1 MGKLGIHEVKF
12 PLGDR
17 EITLE
22 FGKVARQADGA
33 VVLRDRNCVLL
44 ATVVS
49 GNTPREG
56 VDFLPL
62 TVDYMEKFSAAGR
75 FPGGF
80 FKREGKLSDHEVLV
94 SRLVDRALRPLFP
107 DDYHADIQV
116 MIQLLSADDDVSP
129 DALAGLAASAAIA
142 LSDIPFNGP
151 MAELRVA
158 RIDGEWKINPRIS
171 ETERADINLI
181 VAGTPDAIGM
191 VEGEM
196 REVSEDDV
204 VEALTTAHRAIKE
217 IGARLNEL
225 KTLHGKPPRQY
236 QHELAP
242 DPDLEARIHQLA
254 FDKIYQFV
262 LTPSAK
268 QQRSD
273 YFNTVYEETVAALDP
288 DTVEE
293 KQQLIDKYF
302 KAVKREAVRKAIL
315 DHNKRLDGRGPRD
328 IRPIECEVDVL
339 PSVHGSA
346 LFIRGETQALASVT
360 LGSHADV
367 QLIDRV
373 MEQGEDR
380 FLLHYNFPGFSTG
393 EVRPKR
399 APSRREIGHGNLA
412 RRAIEMVLPSEEDN
426 PYVIRIISDILES
439 NGSSSMATVCASSL
453 ALMDA
458 GIPLKGHVS
467 GIAMGL
473 IMDKEGRYAVLSDI
487 LGDEDHLGD
496 MDFKVTGTADGI
508 TALQMDLKV
517 EGLPQEVLRQALLQ
531 AKEGRDFIRT
541 KMEEVLPEPRPTVK
555 PFAPKIIKVEVPR
568 DVVGAIIGPG
578 GKHIQALQ
586 AETGTVVSIVQEDD
600 PSPDATAIVEISGKD
615 AEMMEKARQWIEGI
629 AAKPEVGKVYQG
641 TIKSIMP
648 YGAFVEYL
656 PGKEGLLHIS
666 EIRWEH
672 VPSMEETGLK
682 EGDRI
687 DVKLVEIDD
696 RSGKVRLSMK
706 VLTERPEHIPERPAR
721 ERRPRSEGHGRRDNR
736 RSPRGND
743 RRRPPRRD

>member
-1 MGKLGIHEVKF
+1 MGKLGTREVRF
-12 PLGDR
+12 QLGDR
-17 EITLE
+17 EVVLE
-22 FGKVARQADGA
+22 FGKLARQADGA
-33 VVLRDRNCVLL
+33 VVLRDGKCVLL

-49 GNTPREG
+49 NETPREG

-107 DDYHADIQV
+107 EDYHSDIQV
-116 MIQLLSADDDVSP
+116 MIQLLSADENIAP

-151 MAELRVA
+151 MVELRVA
-158 RIDGEWKINPRIS
+158 RVDGEWKINPTIE
-171 ETERADINLI
+171 ETERATVNLI
-181 VAGTPDAIGM
+181 VAGTPEAIVM

-196 REVSEDDV
+196 KEVSEEEV
-204 VEALTTAHRAIKE
+204 VEALEQAHATIRETARHLE
-217 IGARLNEL
+217 HL
-225 KTLHGKPPRQY
+225 KATYGKPPREY
-236 QHELAP
+236 QHELPP
-242 DPDLEARIHQLA
+242 DEALREQIHELVFEKA
-254 FDKIYQFV
+254 YEFA
-262 LTPSAK
+262 LSPSAK
-268 QQRSD
+268 QERNEFFD
-273 YFNTVYEETVAALDP
+273 RLYEEVAAA
-288 DTVEE
+288 VGEEVMEE
-293 KQQLIDKYF
+293 KRQLVDKYF
-302 KAVKREAVRKAIL
+302 KEAKRAAVRKAVL
-315 DHNKRLDGRGPRD
+315 DHGKRLDGRSTTD
-328 IRPIECEVDVL
+328 IRPIECEVDLL
-339 PSVHGSA
+339 PAVHGSA

-360 LGSHADV
+360 LGSQADV

-412 RRAIEMVLPSEEDN
+412 RRAIEMVLPSEEEN

-439 NGSSSMATVCASSL
+439 NGSSSMATVCAASM

-458 GIPLKGHVS
+458 GIPMKGHVS

-473 IMDKEGRYAVLSDI
+473 IMDDDGRYAILSDI

-496 MDFKVTGTADGI
+496 MDFKVTGTANGI

-517 EGLPQEVLRQALLQ
+517 KGLTREVLREALEQAR
-531 AKEGRDFIRT
+531 AGREHIRQE
-541 KMEEVLPEPRPTVK
+541 MEKAIAEPRPDVK
-555 PFAPKIIKVEVPR
+555 PFAPRIVKIEIPR
-568 DVVGAIIGPG
+568 EFVGAIIGPG

-586 AETGTVVSIVQEDD
+586 GQTETTISIIQEEDNYD
-600 PSPDATAIVEISGKD
+600 PDATAIVEISGKN
-615 AEMMEKARQWIEGI
+615 AELIQKAVDWIQGV
-629 AAKPEVGKVYQG
+629 AQKPEVGKVYEG

-666 EIRWEH
+666 EIQWEH
-672 VPSMEETGLK
+672 VPSMEATGLK
-682 EGDRI
+682 EGEKVT
-687 DVKLVEIDD
+687 VKLVEVDEKT
-696 RSGKVRLSMK
+696 GKVRLSIKAMQ
-706 VLTERPEHIPERPAR
+706 ERPAHVSERPAR
-721 ERRPRSEGHGRRDNR
+721 PSRPPRPNGR
-736 RSPRGND
+736 RGND
-743 RRRPPRRD
+743 RGGPRRRPPRRHS

>member
-1 MGKLGIHEVKF
+1 MGKLGTHEIIF

-22 FGKVARQADGA
+22 FGKLARQADGA
-33 VVLRDRNCVLL
+33 VVLRDGNCVLL

-49 GNTPREG
+49 NATPREG

-62 TVDYMEKFSAAGR
+62 TVDYLEKFSAAGR

-107 DDYHADIQV
+107 DDYHSEIQV

-129 DALAGLAASAAIA
+129 DALAGLAASAAVA

-151 MAELRVA
+151 MVELRVA

-171 ETERADINLI
+171 EAERADINLI
-181 VAGTPDAIGM
+181 VAGTPDAIVM

-196 REVSEDDV
+196 HEASEEDA
-204 VEALTTAHRAIKE
+204 VEALARAHDAIKSV
-217 IGARLNEL
+217 AQHLNEL
-225 KTLHGKPPRQY
+225 KAQHGKPVREY
-236 QHELAP
+236 QHELPP
-242 DPDLEARIHQLA
+242 DPELEAKIHELA
-254 FDKIYQFV
+254 FDKIYQFA

-268 QQRSD
+268 QARSD
-273 YFNTVYEETVAALDP
+273 YFAGVYEETVAALDP
-288 DTVEE
+288 AVVEE
-293 KQQLIDKYF
+293 KQPLIDKYF
-302 KAVKREAVRKAIL
+302 KNVKREAVRKAIL
-315 DHNKRLDGRGPRD
+315 DKGQRLDGRRPD
-328 IRPIECEVDVL
+328 EIRPIECAVDVL

-346 LFIRGETQALASVT
+346 LFTRGETQALASVT
-360 LGSHADV
+360 LGSQADV

-412 RRAIEMVLPSEEDN
+412 RRAIEMVLPSEEEN

-439 NGSSSMATVCASSL
+439 NGSSSMATVCASSM

-473 IMDKEGRYAVLSDI
+473 IMDESGRYAILSDI

-496 MDFKVTGTADGI
+496 MDFKVTGTAEGI

-517 EGLPQEVLRQALLQ
+517 EGLTQAILREALMQ
-531 AKEGRDFIRT
+531 AKAGRDHIRA
-541 KMEEVLPEPRPTVK
+541 KMEEAIAEPRPTVK
-555 PFAPKIIKVEVPR
+555 PFAPKLIKVEVPR

-586 AETGTVVSIVQEDD
+586 SETGTVISIVQEEDAG
-600 PSPDATAIVEISGKD
+600 PDATAVVEISGKD
-615 AEMMEKARQWIEGI
+615 AEMMEKARKHIEGI
-629 AAKPEVGKVYQG
+629 AAKPEVGKVYEG

-666 EIRWEH
+666 EIQWEH

-682 EGDRI
+682 EGDQI
-687 DVKLVEIDD
+687 SVKLVEIDE

-706 VLTERPEHIPERPAR
+706 VLTERPDHIPERPAR
-721 ERRPRSEGHGRRDNR
+721 ERRPRSEGRGGRSGGGRRDGGRGGRPFR
-736 RSPRGND
+736 R
-743 RRRPPRRD
+743 